1 MKSFKVILNEH
12 VQKMTKGEKP
22 DCKTENNSEGN
33 FICSLTV
40 FGKIYT
46 SPLGVKSLSEAKET
60 AAKEACKAL
69 ELIPAEPGNSLR

>member
-22 DCKTENNSEGN
+22 DYKTEKNSEGN
-33 FICSLTV
+33 L
-40 FGKIYT
+40 GKIYT
-46 SPLGVKSLSEAKET
+46 SPSGVKNISDAKEK

-69 ELIPAEPGNSLR
+69 QLAPVEPGNSIR